1 MSFNEDVFIPELF
14 DRRRREHAAFAAI
27 QQRHRRPQA
36 THRRWSR
43 WLRRRWRRRR
53 RRRQKLPR
61 CSVETETDAKRRRNV
76 VGDCL
81 NFF

>member
-36 THRRWSR
+36 TRRRWS
-43 WLRRRWRRRR
+43 RWRRRR

-61 CSVETETDAKRRRNV
+61 CSVETATGAKRRRNV